1 MLTGSD
7 QRKNW
12 RMNDKYRFKYA
23 VRFVLIS
30 ITLLWS
36 VKALELTSQFDF
48 SEFGIFP
55 RTLKG
60 SMGIFF
66 APFIHGNVFHLIS
79 NTFPLI
85 FLGIGLFYFY
95 HKIAWQVILAIY
107 LMSGFWVWLAARE
120 AYHIGASG
128 VIYGLIFF
136 MLLSG
141 FIRKNTRS
149 LAISFVVILLYGGNM
164 FLGIIPVDN
173 GVSWESHLMGA
184 IAGTFL
190 AIYFRG
196 TELEHEKAAENSVEN
211 STAMPSEF
219 HYYYKESDTST
230 EVRKYNYRLNEENKS
245 ETD

>member
-1 MLTGSD
+1 MD
-7 QRKNW
+7 QTKS
-12 RMNDKYRFKYA
+12 DKYRFKYA

-36 VKALELTSQFDF
+36 VKALELTSKFDF
-48 SEFGIFP
+48 SVYGIFP
-55 RTLKG
+55 RTLEG

-66 APFIHGNVFHLIS
+66 APFIHGDIFHLIS

-95 HKIAWQVILAIY
+95 HKIAWKVILAIY
-107 LMSGFWVWLAARE
+107 LMSGFWVWLAARD

-149 LAISFVVILLYGGNM
+149 LAISFVVMLLYGGNM
-164 FLGIIPVDN
+164 FLGIIPMDN

-196 TELEHEKAAENSVEN
+196 AEIDDDLLKQSPEDNIDHSN
-211 STAMPSEF
+211 YIY
-219 HYYYKESDTST
+219 HYKESDHQNTGHT
-230 EVRKYNYRLNEENKS
+230 YTYTIDPETRKKK
-245 ETD
+245 

>member
-1 MLTGSD
+1 M
-7 QRKNW
+7 
-12 RMNDKYRFKYA
+12 MNDKYRFKYA

-48 SEFGIFP
+48 SEYGIFP

-60 SMGIFF
+60 SMGIFL

-107 LMSGFWVWLAARE
+107 LMSGFWVWIAARE

-164 FLGIIPVDN
+164 FLGIIPMDN

-190 AIYFRG
+190 AIYFRS
-196 TELEHEKAAENSVEN
+196 TELDDERLKESSVEN
-211 STAMPSEF
+211 SVSIPADF
-219 HYYYKESDTST
+219 QYFYKENDASPDD
-230 EVRKYNYRLNEENKS
+230 RKYNYKLKDENKS
-245 ETD
+245 STD